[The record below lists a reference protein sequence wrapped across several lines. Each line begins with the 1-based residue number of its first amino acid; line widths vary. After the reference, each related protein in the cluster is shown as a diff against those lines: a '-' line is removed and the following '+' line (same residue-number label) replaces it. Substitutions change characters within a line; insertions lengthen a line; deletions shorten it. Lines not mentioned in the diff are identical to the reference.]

1 MKATSAM
8 STDAQQFEPIYRSRP
23 GADALRP
30 ASADAAEQIAPGL
43 WCSPGLSNSYLL
55 TTDEGRVIINTG
67 MGFEG
72 PVHRANFD
80 AVDSSPVRY
89 IIFTQGHVDHVGG
102 LDSVRDPET
111 MVVAQANWTLWRDDN
126 ERLIPY
132 RAARSAFAFKDKL
145 TTGIQSIQRRLGT
158 KHLAGQSVPTV
169 DLDFEDTLTL
179 EVGGRR
185 MELIAVPGGET
196 NDSLVVWLPD
206 ERICLCGNT
215 FGPVFGHIPNL
226 VTMRGDRYRDAL
238 TAIASVERVRELR
251 AELLVTGHFAP
262 IAGVERIDAE
272 LTRLRNAIQYIHDQT
287 VAGMNAGKDVR
298 TLMRDITLPP
308 EYEVGQGY
316 GKVAWDVRA
325 VWENYSGWFHHRS
338 TTELYP
344 VGFDAVG
351 TDVVELAGADA
362 LVQRAREHLDADRP
376 LHAIHLA
383 ELVSADHPSAREVL
397 RQAHEQLLADTTN
410 FWERAWLTEQI
421 SRNS

>member
-1 MKATSAM
+1 M
-8 STDAQQFEPIYRSRP
+8 SQQFEPVYRSRP
-23 GADALRP
+23 GADAMCP
-30 ASADAAEQIAPGL
+30 ASAEQAEQIAPGL
-43 WCSPGLSNSYLL
+43 WCSPGLSNAYLL
-55 TTDEGRVIINTG
+55 TTGDGRVIINTG

-102 LDSVRDPET
+102 LDSVRDPDT
-111 MVVAQANWTLWRDDN
+111 KVVAQANWTAWRDDN

-132 RAARSAFAFKDKL
+132 RASRSAFAFKDIL
-145 TTGIQSIQRRLGT
+145 ATGIQAIQRRLGT
-158 KHLAGQSVPTV
+158 KYLPGQSVPAV

-185 MELIAVPGGET
+185 MELISVPGGET
-196 NDSLVVWLPD
+196 TDSLVIWLPD

-226 VTMRGDRYRDAL
+226 VTIRGDRYRDAL
-238 TAIASVERVRELR
+238 TAIASVERVRDLQP
-251 AELLVTGHFAP
+251 ELLVTGHFGP
-262 IAGVERIDAE
+262 IAGADLINAE
-272 LTRLRNAIQYIHDQT
+272 LTRLRNAIQYIHDQA
-287 VAGMNAGKDVR
+287 VAGMNAGKDVQ
-298 TLMRDITLPP
+298 TLMREITLPA

-344 VGFDAVG
+344 VGFDAV
-351 TDVVELAGADA
+351 TADVVELAGGDA
-362 LVQRAREHLDADRP
+362 LVDRARAHLGAGRP

-383 ELVSADHPSAREVL
+383 ELVSSDHPGARAVL
-397 RQAHEQLLADTTN
+397 REAHESLLADSAN
-410 FWERAWLTEQI
+410 FWESAWLKQQI
-421 SRNS
+421 ASYS

>member
-1 MKATSAM
+1 MKESAIP
-8 STDAQQFEPIYRSRP
+8 EPVYRSRP
-23 GADALRP
+23 GAEAMRP
-30 ASADAAEQIAPGL
+30 ASAERADPIAPGL

-55 TTDEGRVIINTG
+55 TTAVGRVIVNTG

-102 LDSVRDPET
+102 LDSVRDPDT
-111 MVVAQANWTLWRDDN
+111 VVVAQANWTMWRDDN

-132 RAARSAFAFKDKL
+132 RASRSAFAFKDTL
-145 TTGIQSIQRRLGT
+145 AGGIKAIQRRLGT
-158 KHLAGQSVPTV
+158 TRLPGQSVPVV

-179 EVGGRR
+179 ELGGRR
-185 MELIAVPGGET
+185 MELISVPGGET
-196 NDSLVVWLPD
+196 TDSLVVWLPD

-215 FGPVFGHIPNL
+215 FGPLFGHIPNL

-238 TAIASVERVRELR
+238 TAIASVERVRGLR
-251 AELLVTGHFAP
+251 AELLVTGHFEP
-262 IAGVERIDAE
+262 IAGADRIDEE
-272 LTRLRNAIQYIHDQT
+272 LTRLRDALGYLHGQT

-298 TLMRDITLPP
+298 TLMREITLPT

-316 GKVAWDVRA
+316 GKVSWDVRA
-325 VWENYSGWFHHRS
+325 IWENYSGWFHHES

-344 VGFDAVG
+344 VGFDAVAH
-351 TDVVELAGADA
+351 DVVELAGADA
-362 LVQRAREHLDADRP
+362 LLDRARAHLAADRA

-383 ELVSADHPSAREVL
+383 QLLPAEHSGAREVL
-397 RQAHEQLLADTTN
+397 RQAHEKLLASSTN
-410 FWERAWLTEQI
+410 FWESAWLRHQI
-421 SRNS
+421 ARNS

>member
-1 MKATSAM
+1 MKETTAM
-8 STDAQQFEPIYRSRP
+8 FEPVYRSRP
-23 GADALRP
+23 GADAMRP
-30 ASADAAEQIAPGL
+30 AAADKAEQIAPGL
-43 WCSPGLSNSYLL
+43 WCSPGLSNAYLL
-55 TTDEGRVIINTG
+55 TTGEGRVIINTG

-102 LDSVRDPET
+102 LDSVRDPDT
-111 MVVAQANWTLWRDDN
+111 TVVAQANWTAWRDDN

-132 RAARSAFAFKDKL
+132 RASRSAFAFKDTL
-145 TTGIQSIQRRLGT
+145 ATGIQAIQRRLGT
-158 KHLAGQSVPTV
+158 TRLSGQSVPSV
-169 DLDFEDTLTL
+169 DVDFEDTLTL

-185 MELIAVPGGET
+185 MELISAPGGET
-196 NDSLVVWLPD
+196 TDSLLVWLPG

-226 VTMRGDRYRDAL
+226 VTIRGDRYRDAL
-238 TAIASVERVRELR
+238 TAIASVEQVRDLQP
-251 AELLVTGHFAP
+251 ELLVTGHFEP
-262 IAGVERIDAE
+262 IAGADRINAE
-272 LTRLRNAIQYIHDQT
+272 LTRLRSAIQYIHDQT
-287 VAGMNAGKDVR
+287 VAGMNAGKDVQ
-298 TLMRDITLPP
+298 TLMREITLPA

-325 VWENYSGWFHHRS
+325 IWENYSGWFHHRS

-351 TDVVELAGADA
+351 ADLVELAGADA
-362 LVQRAREHLDADRP
+362 LVDRARAHLGAGRP

-383 ELVSADHPSAREVL
+383 ELVSTVQSGHPGARDVL
-397 RQAHEQLLADTTN
+397 REAHENLLAGSTN
-410 FWERAWLTEQI
+410 FWESAWLRQQI
-421 SRNS
+421 ASNS

>member
-1 MKATSAM
+1 M
-8 STDAQQFEPIYRSRP
+8 STEFDPVYCSRP
-23 GADALRP
+23 GADALHP
-30 ASADAAEQIAPGL
+30 AAAEQADQIAAGL

-55 TTDEGRVIINTG
+55 TTGDGRVIVNTG

-102 LDSVRDPET
+102 LDSMRDPET
-111 MVVAQANWTLWRDDN
+111 TVVAQANWTLWRDDN

-132 RAARSAFAFKDKL
+132 RASRSAFAFKDTL
-145 TTGIQSIQRRLGT
+145 ATGIAAIQRRLGT
-158 KHLAGQSVPTV
+158 KHLPGQSIPRV

-185 MELIAVPGGET
+185 MELISVPGGET
-196 NDSLVVWLPD
+196 TDSLVVWLPE

-215 FGPVFGHIPNL
+215 FGPIFGHIPNL
-226 VTMRGDRYRDAL
+226 VTMRGDRYRDAM
-238 TAIASVERVRELR
+238 TTIASVERVRDLR
-251 AELLVTGHFAP
+251 PELLVTGHFEP
-262 IAGVERIDAE
+262 IAGAERIHVE
-272 LTRLRNAIQYIHDQT
+272 LTRLRDAIQYIHDKT
-287 VAGMNAGKDVR
+287 VEGMNAGTDVR
-298 TLMRDITLPP
+298 TLMRDINLPA
-308 EYEVGQGY
+308 EYDVGQGY

-344 VGFDAVG
+344 VGFDAVN
-351 TDVVELAGADA
+351 TDVAELAGADA
-362 LVQRAREHLDADRP
+362 LVERARDHLGAGRP

-383 ELVSADHPSAREVL
+383 ELVPADHAGARDVL
-397 RQAHEQLLADTTN
+397 RDAHETLLAASTN
-410 FWERAWLTEQI
+410 FWESAWLREQLARY
-421 SRNS
+421 S

>member
-1 MKATSAM
+1 MSAH
-8 STDAQQFEPIYRSRP
+8 DFEPVYRSRP
-23 GADALRP
+23 GADGLRP
-30 ASADAAEQIAPGL
+30 AAAERAERIAEGL
-43 WCSPGLSNSYLL
+43 WCSPGLSNAYLL
-55 TTDEGRVIINTG
+55 TTNAGRVIVNTG

-102 LDSVRDPET
+102 LDSVRDAET
-111 MVVAQANWTLWRDDN
+111 IVVAQANWTQWRDDN

-132 RAARSAFAFKDKL
+132 RANRSAFAFSDTL
-145 TTGIQSIQRRLGT
+145 AAGIQAIQRRLGT
-158 KHLAGQSVPTV
+158 KRLPAQSVPTV
-169 DLDFEDTLTL
+169 DVAFEETLTL

-185 MELIAVPGGET
+185 LELIAVPGGET
-196 NDSLVVWLPD
+196 TDSLVIWLPD

-215 FGPVFGHIPNL
+215 FGPIFGHIPNL

-238 TAIASVERVRELR
+238 TAIASIERVREL
-251 AELLVTGHFAP
+251 APELLVTGHFEP
-262 IAGVERIDAE
+262 IAGSERIHHE
-272 LTRLRNAIQYIHDQT
+272 LTRLRDAVEYIHDQT
-287 VAGMNAGKDVR
+287 VAGMNAGKDVQ
-298 TLMRDITLPP
+298 TLMREITLPA

-316 GKVAWDVRA
+316 GKVSWDVRA

-362 LVQRAREHLDADRP
+362 LVGRARAHLAENHP

-383 ELVSADHPSAREVL
+383 ELVTIGQPDHPGAREVL
-397 RQAHEQLLADTTN
+397 REAHESLLEGTTN
-410 FWERAWLTEQI
+410 FWERAWLSRQI
-421 SRNS
+421 AANS